1 MATIKKTAF
10 LWTLAAISLGF
21 TACGS
26 DDKSDDNSGAKAECD
41 FTAPRCNADG
51 TKLETCTDGK
61 LTVKECSCKDGK
73 CEETADKECDF
84 TAPRCNADGTKLET
98 CTDGKLTVTECNCK
112 DGKCEVTADKECDF
126 TAPRCN
132 ADGTKLE
139 TCTDGK
145 LTVRECSCK
154 NGKCEGCNYEGTICD
169 DKKQNVMSCDKDT
182 GTEKPVEQCL
192 YGCEDGKCLAEKCP
206 SPDAKA
212 CVDMKTRRY
221 CDTATGTMVEKKC
234 EGDLICS
241 DGDCQERDA
250 EVSCDFEK
258 RCTEDG
264 RGIQDCVDGKIEYTQ
279 CKSGETC
286 TTEGGI
292 QCVKIE
298 TCENF
303 KPYCGKNDDG
313 SEYAVVCPVDAKPTD
328 KPFVKKCG
336 AVCRNGE
343 CVGKLEFGSPCDPGE
358 NGSWRDTCIGNKI
371 ARCIKRSD
379 GGYEITEPK
388 DERCEEKGMICGMER
403 TDLEEFQDPHCYDP
417 CTTIGQVVGSCVPNG
432 AGTASL
438 QMKCVYVD
446 HKLGDNRMGY
456 VDVPGSLTDCDID
469 CKEGKCVDYTEG
481 IEDVGKA
488 CEKGSYKSRCHDAR
502 RAVTCDYPNAYDD
515 QAVVQVEYC
524 DYNETCL
531 ILDGRATCRD
541 ICQKGDPDKFECS
554 EFLNNYASMKY
565 TCSITPNGEYTY
577 QLAQEDYMD
586 ICDDVKGCDKKTGL
600 CVK

>member
-98 CTDGKLTVTECNCK
+98 CTDGKLTVKECNCK
-112 DGKCEVTADKECDF
+112 DGKCEETADKDCDF

-438 QMKCVYVD
+438 V
-446 HKLGDNRMGY
+446 
-456 VDVPGSLTDCDID
+456 S
-469 CKEGKCVDYTEG
+469 
-481 IEDVGKA
+481 
-488 CEKGSYKSRCHDAR
+488 
-502 RAVTCDYPNAYDD
+502 RAVSAIVILSLLFFKPYDLQIRRLFAGGFRPQMIRRILGVGIPAGVEGGLFQAGKLTVQRFVTLFGTAAIAANAV
-515 QAVVQVEYC
+515 A
-524 DYNETCL
+524 NTM
-531 ILDGRATCRD
+531 ATIANC
-541 ICQKGDPDKFECS
+541 KV
-554 EFLNNYASMKY
+554 A
-565 TCSITPNGEYTY
+565 TY
-577 QLAQEDYMD
+577 QMFDGDAFHLDSFKEVCSD
-586 ICDDVKGCDKKTGL
+586 IMKKQGKVLEIIKISIPLQPFRGHFSNGCEFSPEAGIPWKRANTRVAKWGRL
-600 CVK
+600 